1 MRSAFLPIRKHAQSD
16 SILPGASFQHPHTTP
31 HKISFS
37 SVHTLLILTR
47 YVMAH
52 EGGEQKSG
60 RNTKTQQNHLVVL
73 QVTTVNVA
81 CVSDLWDP
89 DAGSGIGAC

>member
-1 MRSAFLPIRKHAQSD
+1 MLKVTQSF
-16 SILPGASFQHPHTTP
+16 PGASFQHPHTTP

-52 EGGEQKSG
+52 EGGGQKSE
-60 RNTKTQQNHLVVL
+60 RNTKTQQSHLDVL
-73 QVTTVNVA
+73 QVTTVQVS
-81 CVSDLWDP
+81 CVSDLWDSE
-89 DAGSGIGAC
+89 AATGIGQF